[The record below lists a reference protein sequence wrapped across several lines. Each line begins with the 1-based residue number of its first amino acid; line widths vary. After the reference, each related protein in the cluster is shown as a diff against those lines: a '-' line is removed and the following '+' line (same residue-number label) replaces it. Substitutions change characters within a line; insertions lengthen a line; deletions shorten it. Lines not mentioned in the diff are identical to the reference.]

1 MCIHLKFK
9 TVVYII
15 NRHVASFFKKGGQ
28 GRQPWDLTSQ
38 KLKISRKDLYFMAGC
53 YALLITHIIQ
63 AWAKIKIWQI
73 ENKHFEKSWDVFVF
87 FYSSWIFIA
96 KYIQNSFSSYF
107 PIISIQMDLP
117 RDTSIQITFH
127 ELLENGQN
135 LICYK
140 RGVVNH

>member
-1 MCIHLKFK
+1 MYLKFK

-15 NRHVASFFKKGGQ
+15 NRHVASFFKKGG
-28 GRQPWDLTSQ
+28 GRQTTLRFD
-38 KLKISRKDLYFMAGC
+38 KLKIKDKSKRLIFYGWLLCIVDYSYNTGLGKNKDLANREQTFREI
-53 YALLITHIIQ
+53 LRRF
-63 AWAKIKIWQI
+63 W
-73 ENKHFEKSWDVFVF
+73 FF

-96 KYIQNSFSSYF
+96 KYMQKSFSNYF